1 MADLRE
7 ISDQELLTAYLW
19 AEARGEPEDGQQ
31 TVCSVMLNRVKE
43 KRLLVYR
50 FIETYLLAMPCV
62 MLTAWLENRLVP
74 N

>member
-43 KRLLVYR
+43 KRLLVS
-50 FIETYLLAMPCV
+50 ET
-62 MLTAWLENRLVP
+62 
-74 N
+74 